1 MKLGNVFSDD
11 VKRKG
16 DDPILPKVKVINL
29 HYTKLHRS
37 VYQYRDHS
45 DADVQ
50 QLAELIMADGKV
62 LQPLKV
68 RRIGGD
74 DYEILVGHCR
84 HAACKYLVEQGME
97 QFAFLPCT
105 EEQVSEQRAEFM
117 VYSSNRFTPKTAYEE
132 MREIEG
138 MIQLL
143 KEHPEEFPEAGNGR
157 TVEKLSRLL
166 GQSQT
171 KIKEYQSITHN
182 LVSEGKEALREGTI
196 NKSTAYQLARLSAEE
211 QKKHLERPEQLNGRE
226 LRKVQKG
233 KSVSESD
240 TVDSEPETRKK
251 ENPPTVEETL
261 AFYPHDKQ
269 IQETEAGISVSE
281 SDTETS
287 GCLEREEDGTGR
299 KNESEEEKICWCPA
313 CGCKM
318 PKHFSSEGMEF
329 DFKFCPECGT
339 ALQM

>member
-1 MKLGNVFSDD
+1 M
-11 VKRKG
+11 
-16 DDPILPKVKVINL
+16 
-29 HYTKLHRS
+29 
-37 VYQYRDHS
+37 
-45 DADVQ
+45 
-50 QLAELIMADGKV
+50 
-62 LQPLKV
+62 
-68 RRIGGD
+68 
-74 DYEILVGHCR
+74 GHCR

-240 TVDSEPETRKK
+240 T
-251 ENPPTVEETL
+251 
-261 AFYPHDKQ
+261 
-269 IQETEAGISVSE
+269 
-281 SDTETS
+281 ETS